1 MKYVAVAAV
10 ALILGIVLGGL
21 GPRAELRE
29 AQQASKELAAAP
41 CPEGP
46 SVGADLAQFFGGA
59 RTMSPP
65 PESPQQR
72 VDRLQAANPE
82 AAELAEEIEAAEAEA
97 EAEVADAIRAA
108 VQNEE
113 ELEIAR
119 AALELR
125 AAQARAALVE
135 QADPDRD
142 QQQAIDEAYG
152 EMNDS
157 LMDLAGELGDLVA
170 EGREPTR
177 REAMT
182 FAADALDAML
192 AAEQQVEGALQAD
205 QLADLDDGAIN
216 PFSHVDP
223 ALMDVLIELG
233 Q

>member
-1 MKYVAVAAV
+1 MKSVAIAAV
-10 ALILGIVLGGL
+10 ALIVGIVLGGL

-29 AQQASKELAAAP
+29 VRQTQAKVAAAP

-59 RTMSPP
+59 RTMRPP
-65 PESPQQR
+65 PESPQAR
-72 VDRLQAANPE
+72 VDRLQAENPA
-82 AAELAEEIEAAEAEA
+82 AAELALEIEAAEAEA
-97 EAEVADAIRAA
+97 EAEVGEALRAA
-108 VQNEE
+108 VENGE
-113 ELEIAR
+113 ELELAR

-142 QQQAIDEAYG
+142 QQQAIDDAYG
-152 EMNDS
+152 EMNES

-233 Q
+233 E